1 MKNRL
6 FLFLALWTL
15 GGAPAIAD
23 CAAPVAVAAAGLQP
37 LARVKNYQPVL
48 QSCHG
53 PGAEKLAIRTMTV
66 DGEPVFLAVDPQTL
80 ATTLER
86 AGCWTCADTTDDAQ
100 AHTRFI
106 GAVNRFAQEK
116 GQQKSGWLDNA
127 GLTHGRGAGVFVTG
141 DLCPSSKPLDRG
153 FLQRLEKPGEATPV
167 ALSVSGLW
175 IEHHAADFAWLRQ
188 QKAEGRLAIRFVNHS
203 FHHPYRPG
211 LATGQNFLLTQGVD
225 MEREVLDVERLLI
238 ANGETPS
245 VFFRFPGLISDPA
258 LMDVLRGKHLI
269 PLGSNAWLALNQKAS
284 AGAVVLVHPNGNEPF
299 GIKLFET
306 HREQMPQPFRP
317 IEDAP

>member
-1 MKNRL
+1 MKNRF

-15 GGAPAIAD
+15 GGPAAIAD
-23 CAAPVAVAAAGLQP
+23 CAAPVAVAATGLQP

-53 PGAEKLAIRTMTV
+53 AGAEKLAIRTMTV
-66 DGEPVFLAVDPQTL
+66 DGEGLFLAVDPQTL

-86 AGCWTCADTTDDAQ
+86 AGCWTCADTTDEAQ
-100 AHTRFI
+100 AHTRYLS
-106 GAVNRFAQEK
+106 AVNRFAREQ
-116 GQQKSGWLDNA
+116 GQQKGGWLDNA
-127 GLTHGRGAGVFVTG
+127 GLTHGQGAGVFVTG
-141 DLCPSSKPLDRG
+141 DLCPSSKPLDRS
-153 FLQRLEKPGEATPV
+153 FLQKLEKPGEATPV

-175 IEHHAADFAWLRQ
+175 IKQHAADFAWLRQ
-188 QKAEGRLAIRFVNHS
+188 EKAANRLAISFVNHS

-211 LATGQNFLLTQGVD
+211 LATDQNFLLMPGVD
-225 MEREVLDVERLLI
+225 MQEEVLDVERLLI

-258 LMDVLRGKHLI
+258 LMEAVRGKHLI
-269 PLGSNAWLALNQKAS
+269 TLGANAWLALNQRAS

-299 GIKLFET
+299 GLRLFET
-306 HREQMPQPFRP
+306 QREKLPKPLRP
-317 IEDAP
+317 IEQAP